1 MMKTAV
7 LVAVALLSTAAALSQ
22 SSRLLVS
29 GIQALPTSEGEVL
42 VSWQL
47 PQLSQDMNTEQLS
60 LLLYRTTQQKAGSAS
75 LDNETPLA
83 TLPYGTSS
91 YTDLP
96 EEGSTYYYTV
106 IISSA
111 GSPQHPL
118 VIPDRNSTVVGAGV
132 ASKGQPEQRLQRE
145 IVREGPSMTTGLR
158 KTPLPYLWLPSSQS
172 EDVPVNPERQQS
184 ASVIALMEDSE
195 RTIILPPH
203 HIFRQEQEEGSVGED
218 SILQDIIN
226 SCLSAADYQTAELRL
241 REFLSINHSQ
251 DATDRGTFYLGEVL
265 LYQGKNR
272 QALSCFLKVQDR
284 FPSLTARWIQAALD
298 AYQLPIIE

>member
-7 LVAVALLSTAAALSQ
+7 LAVVALLSAAAALSQ
-22 SSRLLVS
+22 PSRLLVS
-29 GIQALPTSEGEVL
+29 GIQAQPTAEGEVL

-47 PQLSQDMNTEQLS
+47 PQLSQDLDTGQLS
-60 LLLYRTTQQKAGSAS
+60 LLLYRTTRQKAGSGS
-75 LDNETPLA
+75 LDGETPLA

-106 IISSA
+106 IISGA
-111 GSPQHPL
+111 DSPQHPL
-118 VIPDRNSTVVGAGV
+118 VIPDRNSTVVGVGV
-132 ASKGQPEQRLQRE
+132 ESEGQQALGLQRE
-145 IVREGPSMTTGLR
+145 ILREGPSSATGLR
-158 KTPLPYLWLPSSQS
+158 RTPLPYLWLPSSQS

-184 ASVIALMEDSE
+184 PSAIALMEDRE
-195 RTIILPPH
+195 QTIPLPPH
-203 HIFRQEQEEGSVGED
+203 HIFRQEQAEGRVGED
-218 SILQDIIN
+218 SILQDIVN
-226 SCLSAADYQTAELRL
+226 SHLSAGDYQAAELRL
-241 REFLSINHSQ
+241 REFLSINHSE

-265 LYQGKNR
+265 LYQGKSR